1 MQVSTSFNQST
12 ETYNQDILRNCDKIH
27 HLEPNH
33 EYVILE
39 IHKVKT
45 RYGLNYVL
53 VDVDYNKYWSVS
65 KINKFID
72 ENKNTLEVLEIKT
85 NKYITAARSKGSA
98 IKILD
103 LECWNT
109 SLKDIAYNQDYD
121 PDYEIY
127 NNEYYK

>member
-1 MQVSTSFNQST
+1 MQVST
-12 ETYNQDILRNCDKIH
+12 TYSQDILRTCDKIH

-85 NKYITAARSKGSA
+85 NKYIKLSNGNKFLN
-98 IKILD
+98 LD
-103 LECWNT
+103 CWNT
-109 SLKDIAYNQDYD
+109 SLKDIAYNPDYD

-127 NNEYYK
+127 TNEYYK

>member
-1 MQVSTSFNQST
+1 MQVSTSYS
-12 ETYNQDILRNCDKIH
+12 QDILKTCDKIH

-72 ENKNTLEVLEIKT
+72 ENKNTLEVLEVKT
-85 NKYITAARSKGSA
+85 NKYIKLTNG
-98 IKILD
+98 KILD

-109 SLKDIAYNQDYD
+109 SLKDIYQDYD

-127 NNEYYK
+127 NNETYK

>member
-1 MQVSTSFNQST
+1 MQVST
-12 ETYNQDILRNCDKIH
+12 TYNQDILRTCDKIH

-85 NKYITAARSKGSA
+85 NKYIELTNGKF
-98 IKILD
+98 LD
-103 LECWNT
+103 LDCWNT
-109 SLKDIAYNQDYD
+109 SLKDIYQDYN

-127 NNEYYK
+127 NNECYK

>member
-1 MQVSTSFNQST
+1 MQVST
-12 ETYNQDILRNCDKIH
+12 TYSQDILRTCDKIH

-72 ENKNTLEVLEIKT
+72 ENKNTLEVLEVKT
-85 NKYITAARSKGSA
+85 NKYIKLCNG
-98 IKILD
+98 KILD

-109 SLKDIAYNQDYD
+109 SLKDIYQDYN

-127 NNEYYK
+127 NNETYK

>member
-1 MQVSTSFNQST
+1 MQVST
-12 ETYNQDILRNCDKIH
+12 TYSQDILKTCDKIH

-85 NKYITAARSKGSA
+85 NKYIKLTNG
-98 IKILD
+98 KILD

-109 SLKDIAYNQDYD
+109 SLKDIYQDYD

-127 NNEYYK
+127 NNETYK

>member
-1 MQVSTSFNQST
+1 MQATT
-12 ETYNQDILRNCDKIH
+12 INQDILRTCEKIH

-72 ENKNTLEVLEIKT
+72 ENKNTLEVLEVKT
-85 NKYITAARSKGSA
+85 NKYIKLLNGN
-98 IKILD
+98 KFLD
-103 LECWNT
+103 LDCWNT
-109 SLKDIAYNQDYD
+109 SLKDIYQNPLGLAAA
-121 PDYEIY
+121 DYEIY
-127 NNEYYK
+127 NNELYK

>member
-1 MQVSTSFNQST
+1 MEATT
-12 ETYNQDILRNCDKIH
+12 INQDILKTCEKIH

-85 NKYITAARSKGSA
+85 NKYIKLVNG
-98 IKILD
+98 KFLD
-103 LECWNT
+103 LDCWNT
-109 SLKDIAYNQDYD
+109 SLKDIYQDYN

-127 NNEYYK
+127 NNECYK

>member
-1 MQVSTSFNQST
+1 MQVST
-12 ETYNQDILRNCDKIH
+12 TYNQDILKTCDKIH

-72 ENKNTLEVLEIKT
+72 DNKNTLEVLEVKT
-85 NKYITAARSKGSA
+85 NKYIKLLNGN
-98 IKILD
+98 KFLD
-103 LECWNT
+103 LDCWNT
-109 SLKDIAYNQDYD
+109 PLKDIYQDYD
-121 PDYEIY
+121 PNPLGLSAEDYEIY
-127 NNEYYK
+127 NNELYK

>member
-1 MQVSTSFNQST
+1 MQVST
-12 ETYNQDILRNCDKIH
+12 TYSQDILKTCDKIH

-85 NKYITAARSKGSA
+85 NKYIKLSNG
-98 IKILD
+98 KILD

-109 SLKDIAYNQDYD
+109 SLKDIYQDYD

-127 NNEYYK
+127 NNETYK

>member
-1 MQVSTSFNQST
+1 MQVST
-12 ETYNQDILRNCDKIH
+12 TYNQDILKTCDKIH

-72 ENKNTLEVLEIKT
+72 ENKNTLEVLEVKT
-85 NKYITAARSKGSA
+85 NKYIKLVNG
-98 IKILD
+98 KILD
-103 LECWNT
+103 LKCCNT
-109 SLKDIAYNQDYD
+109 PLKDIYQDYN

-127 NNEYYK
+127 NNETYK

>member
-1 MQVSTSFNQST
+1 MEATT
-12 ETYNQDILRNCDKIH
+12 INQDFLKTCDKIY

-72 ENKNTLEVLEIKT
+72 DNKNTLEVLEVKT
-85 NKYITAARSKGSA
+85 NKYIKLLNGN
-98 IKILD
+98 KFLD
-103 LECWNT
+103 LDCWNT
-109 SLKDIAYNQDYD
+109 PLKDIYQDYN
-121 PDYEIY
+121 PNPLGLSAEDYEIY

>member
-1 MQVSTSFNQST
+1 MQATT
-12 ETYNQDILRNCDKIH
+12 INQDILKTCEKIH

-85 NKYITAARSKGSA
+85 NKYIKLAKG
-98 IKILD
+98 KILD
-103 LECWNT
+103 LDCWNT
-109 SLKDIAYNQDYD
+109 SLKDIYQDYN

-127 NNEYYK
+127 NNEAYK

>member
-1 MQVSTSFNQST
+1 MEATTINQ
-12 ETYNQDILRNCDKIH
+12 YILRTCDKIH

-85 NKYITAARSKGSA
+85 NKYIKLTNG
-98 IKILD
+98 KILD

-109 SLKDIAYNQDYD
+109 SLKDIYQDYD

-127 NNEYYK
+127 NNECYK

>member
-1 MQVSTSFNQST
+1 MQVST
-12 ETYNQDILRNCDKIH
+12 TYNQDILKTCDKIH

-72 ENKNTLEVLEIKT
+72 ENKNTLEVLEVKT
-85 NKYITAARSKGSA
+85 NKYIKLTNG
-98 IKILD
+98 KILD

-109 SLKDIAYNQDYD
+109 SLKDIYQDYD

-127 NNEYYK
+127 NNETYK

>member
-1 MQVSTSFNQST
+1 MQATT
-12 ETYNQDILRNCDKIH
+12 INQDILRNCDKIK
-27 HLEPNH
+27 HLKPNN

-65 KINKFID
+65 KVNKFIED
-72 ENKNTLEVLEIKT
+72 NKNTLEVLEIKT
-85 NKYITAARSKGSA
+85 NNYIPTYKGN
-98 IKILD
+98 KFLD

-109 SLKDIAYNQDYD
+109 SLKDIYQDYD
-121 PDYEIY
+121 PNPLGLSAEDYEIY

>member
-1 MQVSTSFNQST
+1 MEATRI
-12 ETYNQDILRNCDKIH
+12 NQDILKTCDKIH

-72 ENKNTLEVLEIKT
+72 ENKNTLEVLEVKT
-85 NKYITAARSKGSA
+85 NKYIKLTNG
-98 IKILD
+98 KILD

-109 SLKDIAYNQDYD
+109 SLKDIYQDYN

-127 NNEYYK
+127 NNETYK

>member
-1 MQVSTSFNQST
+1 MQVST
-12 ETYNQDILRNCDKIH
+12 TYNQDILRTCEKIH

-72 ENKNTLEVLEIKT
+72 ENKNTLEILEIKT
-85 NKYITAARSKGSA
+85 NKYIKLVNG
-98 IKILD
+98 KFLD
-103 LECWNT
+103 LDCWNT
-109 SLKDIAYNQDYD
+109 SLKDIYQDYN

-127 NNEYYK
+127 NNECYK

>member
-1 MQVSTSFNQST
+1 MNFNQLKKLNSAMKSFIQQNT
-12 ETYNQDILRNCDKIH
+12 AKKTNYRIEELK
-27 HLEPNH
+27 NH

-85 NKYITAARSKGSA
+85 NKYIKLCNGN
-98 IKILD
+98 KFLNLD
-103 LECWNT
+103 CWNT
-109 SLKDIAYNQDYD
+109 PLKDIYQDYN
-121 PDYEIY
+121 PDYE
-127 NNEYYK
+127 YYK

>member
-1 MQVSTSFNQST
+1 MQATT
-12 ETYNQDILRNCDKIH
+12 INQDILRTCEKIH

-85 NKYITAARSKGSA
+85 NKYIKLAKG
-98 IKILD
+98 KILD
-103 LECWNT
+103 LDCWNT
-109 SLKDIAYNQDYD
+109 NLKDIYQDYN

-127 NNEYYK
+127 NNETYK

>member
-1 MQVSTSFNQST
+1 MQVST
-12 ETYNQDILRNCDKIH
+12 TYNQDILRTCDKIH

-72 ENKNTLEVLEIKT
+72 ENKNTLEVLEVKT
-85 NKYITAARSKGSA
+85 NKYIKLTNG
-98 IKILD
+98 KILD

-109 SLKDIAYNQDYD
+109 SLKDIYQDYD

-127 NNEYYK
+127 NNETYK

>member
-1 MQVSTSFNQST
+1 MEATT
-12 ETYNQDILRNCDKIH
+12 INQDILRTCDKIH

-72 ENKNTLEVLEIKT
+72 ENKNTLEVLEVKT
-85 NKYITAARSKGSA
+85 NKYMLLHDPKGQKLCKG
-98 IKILD
+98 KILD

-109 SLKDIAYNQDYD
+109 SLKDIAYNPDYD

-127 NNEYYK
+127 NNETYK

>member
-1 MQVSTSFNQST
+1 MQVST
-12 ETYNQDILRNCDKIH
+12 TYNQDILRTCDKIH

-85 NKYITAARSKGSA
+85 NKYIDFSRPKGS
-98 IKILD
+98 KLTNGKFLD
-103 LECWNT
+103 LDCWNT
-109 SLKDIAYNQDYD
+109 SLKDIYQDYN

-127 NNEYYK
+127 NNECYK

>member
-1 MQVSTSFNQST
+1 MEATT
-12 ETYNQDILRNCDKIH
+12 INQDILRTCDKIH

-85 NKYITAARSKGSA
+85 NKYIKLTNG
-98 IKILD
+98 KILD

-109 SLKDIAYNQDYD
+109 SLKDIYQDYD

-127 NNEYYK
+127 NNECYK

>member
-1 MQVSTSFNQST
+1 MQVST
-12 ETYNQDILRNCDKIH
+12 TYSQDILRTCEKIH

-85 NKYITAARSKGSA
+85 NKYIKLSNGNKFLN
-98 IKILD
+98 LD
-103 LECWNT
+103 CWNT
-109 SLKDIAYNQDYD
+109 SLKDISYNPDYD
-121 PDYEIY
+121 QDYEIY
-127 NNEYYK
+127 TNEYYK